1 MGVHAHSGMC
11 TEKNRTVYQSG
22 AEKIAFLPTPD
33 IRRTDISNYRVASLL
48 KKGVEDYDDKKLIK
62 YIYQLWFNFC
72 FVSDYKFI

>member
-48 KKGVEDYDDKKLIK
+48 KKRRGGL
-62 YIYQLWFNFC
+62 
-72 FVSDYKFI
+72 